1 MRLRDGV
8 NSRGMKNND
17 CTSPFAI
24 HRGRI
29 AEDAGR
35 IAGMEDRNRGNLALI
50 RTAPTNHY

>member
-8 NSRGMKNND
+8 NSRWVENSD
-17 CTSPFAI
+17 RTSPFAI

-35 IAGMEDRNRGNLALI
+35 IAGMGDRNRGNLALI
-50 RTAPTNHY
+50 RRAPTNHH

>member
-1 MRLRDGV
+1 MSLRDGV
-8 NSRGMKNND
+8 NSRWVETSD

-35 IAGMEDRNRGNLALI
+35 IAGMGDRNRGNLALI
-50 RTAPTNHY
+50 RTAPANRY